1 MPATNLPLPMLQAIR
16 RGQGKQ
22 VTADAALKVMMPVGD
37 MVEEIRKGTADEK
50 GLFALLEF
58 FTFIYGVYTEALQ
71 KTKDK
76 SKPLLEERC
85 ADIAKAANLTHELLL
100 KVKAGGRAVCNLQQ
114 LDCID
119 KAYDIAVNAHEVL
132 PEYAFIAAYRRQQK
146 YVQERSNRK

>member
-1 MPATNLPLPMLQAIR
+1 MSAENLPLPMLQAIR

-37 MVEEIRKGTADEK
+37 MVDEIRKGTADAQ
-50 GLFALLEF
+50 GLFSLLEF
-58 FTFIYGVYTEALQ
+58 FTFIYGAFAESMPKASTE
-71 KTKDK
+71 
-76 SKPLLEERC
+76 SRPLLEERC
-85 ADIAKAANLTHELLL
+85 EDIAKAANLTHELLL
-100 KVKAGGRAVCNLQQ
+100 KVKEGGRAACNLQQ

-146 YVQERSNRK
+146 YIQERSNRK

>member
-1 MPATNLPLPMLQAIR
+1 MPETNLPLPMLQAIR
-16 RGQGKQ
+16 RGQGKP
-22 VTADAALKVMMPVGD
+22 VSASAALKVMLPVGD
-37 MVEEIRKGTADEK
+37 MVDEIRKGTADVK

-58 FTFIYGVYTEALQ
+58 FTFIYGAFVETIPKASA
-71 KTKDK
+71 K
-76 SKPLLEERC
+76 SRPLLEERC

-100 KVKAGGRAVCNLQQ
+100 KVKAGGRAACNLQQ

-146 YVQERSNRK
+146 YLQERSNKK

>member
-58 FTFIYGVYTEALQ
+58 FTFIYGVYTEALK
-71 KTKDK
+71 KTSDN

-85 ADIAKAANLTHELLL
+85 ADIAKAANLTQDRKSTRLNSSH
-100 KVKAGGRAVCNLQQ
+100 VAISYAV
-114 LDCID
+114 
-119 KAYDIAVNAHEVL
+119 
-132 PEYAFIAAYRRQQK
+132 
-146 YVQERSNRK
+146 